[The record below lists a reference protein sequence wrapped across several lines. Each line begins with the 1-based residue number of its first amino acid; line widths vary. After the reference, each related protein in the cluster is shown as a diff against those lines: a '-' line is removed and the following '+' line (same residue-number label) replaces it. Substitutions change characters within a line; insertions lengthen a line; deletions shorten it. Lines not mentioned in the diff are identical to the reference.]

1 MYDIKGVSAM
11 VAFGSLVAVSKV
23 IGKMY
28 AVTLAGAHYYDYYA
42 NRTRLGNIAHCS
54 KPLQDPWPA
63 ETCNGATPV
72 SL

>member
-1 MYDIKGVSAM
+1 MYDIRGVSAM
-11 VAFGSLVAVSKV
+11 VAFGSLVAVSTV

-28 AVTLAGAHYYDYYA
+28 AVTLAGAYYYDYYVK
-42 NRTRLGNIAHCS
+42 RTRLGNFAHCS
-54 KPLQDPWPA
+54 KPFQDLSPA